1 MVKRID
7 PPGTKRGMR
16 LYRIWGNMKSR
27 CYNSNVP
34 NFMDY
39 GGRDINICDEWLND
53 FESFKNWSLEN
64 GYRKDLMIDRI
75 DNDGN
80 YEPSNC
86 RWSTRKEQNSN
97 RRNNR
102 LVEIDGVTKTFA
114 QWADD
119 LGINRSTALYRV
131 RSGKTEYEALT
142 MPVIKKR
149 KLKGEMIK

>member
-1 MVKRID
+1 
-7 PPGTKRGMR
+7 
-16 LYRIWGNMKSR
+16 MKSR

-34 NFMDY
+34 NFVDY
-39 GGRDINICDEWLND
+39 GGRDITICEEWLND
-53 FESFKNWSLEN
+53 FELFKSWSLEN

-131 RSGKTEYEALT
+131 RAGKTEYEALT

-149 KLKGEMIK
+149 KSKGEMIK